1 MAIDLEALYFDLHEH
16 PELSFAEHRTAAVV
30 AERMTDLGLE
40 VFAGIAGTGVAAVL
54 RNGDGPTVLLRADM
68 DGLPVHEETGLPY
81 ASEARGVDPMGR
93 DVPVMHAC
101 GHDVHMTCLV
111 GAVERLVDEKAQWRG
126 TLIAV
131 FQPSEERDGGAKAM
145 VEDGLYDKVPTPD
158 VVLGQHVSGF
168 PAGTVVVHSGPAM
181 AAVNAIT
188 ARMFGQGGHGSR
200 PETAI
205 DPVVMAAAAVMRLQT
220 VVSRE
225 ISPKQTAVVSVGAIH
240 AGTKSNIIPA
250 EATLEISL
258 RSFDPDVRAKLLA
271 SVERIIRAESD
282 ASAAPRPPEFTYGED
297 YPVTFNDPDATERT
311 AGALRAALGDAHVGD
326 PGQITGSEDV
336 GILASAVGAPL
347 VYWFLGG
354 FAPELF
360 TGPLGTIEP
369 TLPANHSPLFAPLP
383 QPTIDTGVTAL
394 VAAAREWLGAPGGA

>member
-30 AERMTDLGLE
+30 AEHLTDLGLE

-68 DGLPVHEETGLPY
+68 DGLPVQEETGLPY
-81 ASEARGVDPMGR
+81 ASVARGTDPMGR

-111 GAVERLVDEKAQWRG
+111 GAVERLVAQRADWRG
-126 TLIAV
+126 TLVAV
-131 FQPSEERDGGAKAM
+131 FQPAEERDGGAKAM
-145 VEDGLYDKVPTPD
+145 VEDGLYDRVPLPD
-158 VVLGQHVSGF
+158 VVLGQHISGH
-168 PAGTVVVHSGPAM
+168 PAGTVVVHAGPAM
-181 AAVNAIT
+181 AAVNAVT

-220 VVSRE
+220 IVSRE
-225 ISPKQTAVVSVGAIH
+225 VSPKQTAVVTVGAIH
-240 AGTKSNIIPA
+240 AGTKSNIIAA

-258 RSFDPDVRAKLLA
+258 RSFDPEVRTRMLA

-297 YPVTFNDPDATERT
+297 YPVTYNDPEATERT
-311 AGALRAALGDAHVGD
+311 RAALQAALGESHVGD
-326 PGQITGSEDV
+326 PGPVTGSEDV
-336 GILASAVGAPL
+336 GVLATSAGAPL

-360 TGPLGTIEP
+360 TVPLGTIEP
-369 TLPANHSPLFAPLP
+369 SLPANHSPLFAPLP
-383 QPTIDTGVTAL
+383 QPTLDTGVAAMT
-394 VAAAREWLGAPGGA
+394 AAALEWLGAPDGV